1 MVPSIVPPELQDL
14 TQTEEMLIAR
24 ALPLMRVYVKPGGQR
39 GYAGHCIN
47 LPQNVKKLAT
57 TLPRYPKELSVIV
70 VKMKGKDDTFK
81 DLTVRRE
88 KVLHTLQWLI
98 QHNPL
103 YKDIHINVEA
113 LHMLPEN
120 DLLPDILNIE
130 TQETPD
136 NEDFKSTEQQ
146 IPTEDTVFDESSEF
160 SAASKHSFN
169 PQTTLL
175 VENVTVTG
183 AIASIC
189 IKVSK
194 TDPFRQGQT
203 IRLAASGSSICPVR
217 SLQKHLNNCPNGKQP
232 LFTFQD
238 ATFLTRQTL
247 SALVKQLLRT
257 SELPGL
263 SSHSFRIGAATTAAA
278 AKVPDWLI
286 KTLGRWSSNCYEQ
299 YIRTPDN
306 IIESIR
312 SVLVN
317 TVVRRSESWQ
327 P

>member
-1 MVPSIVPPELQDL
+1 M
-14 TQTEEMLIAR
+14 
-24 ALPLMRVYVKPGGQR
+24 
-39 GYAGHCIN
+39 
-47 LPQNVKKLAT
+47 
-57 TLPRYPKELSVIV
+57 
-70 VKMKGKDDTFK
+70 
-81 DLTVRRE
+81 
-88 KVLHTLQWLI
+88 
-98 QHNPL
+98 
-103 YKDIHINVEA
+103 
-113 LHMLPEN
+113 
-120 DLLPDILNIE
+120 
-130 TQETPD
+130 
-136 NEDFKSTEQQ
+136 
-146 IPTEDTVFDESSEF
+146 
-160 SAASKHSFN
+160 
-169 PQTTLL
+169 
-175 VENVTVTG
+175 ENVTVTG

-203 IRLAASGSSICPVR
+203 IRLAASGSSTCPVR

-238 ATFLTRQTL
+238 TTFLTRQTL

-263 SSHSFRIGAATTAAA
+263 SSHSFRIGAAKPAAA

-286 KTLGRWSSNCYEQ
+286 KTLGRWSSNCYEK

-306 IIESIR
+306 IIESIP

-327 P
+327 PQKLWHSWGRILAVIFWRLDHPYGGQCFVQDAKIYILASLLPLLRLGYLTTATAGRTSRVGKWGQR

>member
-1 MVPSIVPPELQDL
+1 MSIASSSRRTYQQGQQAFESFCRNISAQPYPLNEGTLRLFVTFIAHSLSFATIQTYLASLRHRHIELGFPSNFDQMDSLRFLLRGIKRVKGSRVRQQRIPV
-14 TQTEEMLIAR
+14 T
-24 ALPLMRVYVKPGGQR
+24 PLMLRQLK
-39 GYAGHCIN
+39 
-47 LPQNVKKLAT
+47 
-57 TLPRYPKELSVIV
+57 
-70 VKMKGKDDTFK
+70 
-81 DLTVRRE
+81 
-88 KVLHTLQWLI
+88 
-98 QHNPL
+98 
-103 YKDIHINVEA
+103 EA
-113 LHMLPEN
+113 LRQSRYSEADKLMLWAAFTTAFFGF
-120 DLLPDILNIE
+120 LR
-130 TQETPD
+130 
-136 NEDFKSTEQQ
+136 
-146 IPTEDTVFDESSEF
+146 SSEF
-160 SAASKHSFN
+160 CAATKHSFI

-175 VENVTVTG
+175 VEDVTVTG

-217 SLQKHLNNCPNGKQP
+217 SLQKHLHNCPNGKQP

-238 ATFLTRQTL
+238 ATFLTRQAL
-247 SALVKQLLRT
+247 SVLVKQLLGT

-306 IIESIR
+306 IVESIP